1 MHSIKW
7 YGLYDKNSGKMYVLT
22 QVLLQCT
29 HELKYNVKKGG
40 QMPGLR
46 KLQESARYIIKN
58 N

>member
-7 YGLYDKNSGKMYVLT
+7 YGLYNKNSGKMYVLT

-46 KLQESARYIIKN
+46 KLQDGVRYVMKE
-58 N
+58 